1 MLSLDKLSIKGFKSF
16 VEPTD
21 FEVKNGLTGIV
32 GPNGCGKSNI
42 VEAIRFGLGEVS
54 AKQLRGKEIDD
65 LIFNGTDTRPSWN
78 LAEVGLFIN
87 LDGSELENKYQSKQI
102 EISRKIHRGE
112 GSSSYIN
119 GKEVRLKDIQ
129 LLFADASTS
138 ARSTSIVSQGRIGAI
153 TQAKPEDRKMVLEEA
168 AGILGLQSRRHDS
181 ELRLKGA
188 NNNLLRVED
197 VIKTYEE
204 QLAVLKKQSK
214 EAERFRNIS
223 SLIKN
228 AEASVFYVKRN
239 NLQKIIKTLNEDKNK
254 IQIRLAEFQGDVSL
268 KDQAYEDLKV
278 RIPPM
283 REKSYS
289 LNSELER
296 LNMTVDNLKQE
307 ELRFEEHKVNLE
319 HRVNQLE
326 TDLGVEDQ
334 QHKET
339 NIKITEINKE
349 IEELSSKDFDSVSD
363 NNIGQSD
370 KSLLNNISFD
380 KKYEN
385 AVAAI
390 FGKELLASL
399 DKDEVFYWTEN
410 ILNVQNASFSFEC
423 KLASDLIKSPQ
434 RIINKLNNV
443 AIVENKVEGHENHKN
458 LKVGQAIVD
467 IEGNLWRWDGL
478 FISSSYESNISSILS
493 ELKEKRLNDLKKQV
507 VEWQRILEITD
518 QKIHDLK
525 ERIKTAKEELEISQN
540 NPGDIDSKRQFL
552 LNKIKELDEEKKLF
566 DNQLQEQENLLE
578 TLSKDLRNKEQNYSV
593 VKEELIRKESEISNY
608 TNNLNQ
614 LALSCREKINVDL
627 MNLENEIE
635 KFKKDEELE
644 SAEKRVIRLVS
655 ERERI
660 GAVNLLAE
668 DEYSKLREK
677 VNETIKDKNEI
688 QESIEKLHEAIN
700 KINKEGVSRLRDA
713 FKIVNENFE
722 RLFTKLFGGGK
733 AYLKLIQNDEDPLNS
748 GLEIFAS
755 PPGKKMQNITLLSG
769 GEQALT
775 AISLLFAVFIANPS
789 PFCILDEVDAPLDD
803 NNVDR
808 FCSMVEEIQKKVQ
821 TKFIVITHNRM
832 TMSRVDRLYGVT
844 MPEEGVSQIVS
855 VELEEAVKFAADAE

>member
-21 FEVKNGLTGIV
+21 FEIKNGLTGIV

-65 LIFNGTDTRPSWN
+65 LIFNGTDNRPSWN
-78 LAEVGLFIN
+78 IAEVGLFVNIE
-87 LDGSELENKYQSKQI
+87 GSDLENKFESKQL
-102 EISRKIHRGE
+102 EIARKIWRGE
-112 GSSSYIN
+112 GTNSFIN

-168 AGILGLQSRRHDS
+168 AGILGLQSRRHDA

-197 VIKTYEE
+197 VIETYEE
-204 QLAVLKKQSK
+204 QLAILKKQAK

-223 SLIKN
+223 TLIKN
-228 AEASVFYVKRN
+228 AEASVFFVKRN
-239 NLQKIIKTLNEDKNK
+239 ELQLIIKKLNEEKDKIK
-254 IQIRLAEFQGDVSL
+254 IKLADFQGDVSIQ
-268 KDQAYEDLKV
+268 DQAYEDLKV
-278 RIPPM
+278 KIPPM

-289 LNSELER
+289 LNSELDR
-296 LNMTVDNLKQE
+296 LNMTVENLKQE
-307 ELRFEEHKVNLE
+307 ELRFEEHKINLE
-319 HRVNQLE
+319 HRVKQLNQ
-326 TDLGVEDQ
+326 DLQIEQKQFED
-334 QHKET
+334 T
-339 NIKITEINKE
+339 NNKIKTIKKD
-349 IEELSSKDFDSVSD
+349 IEDLSSKEFEAENRD
-363 NNIGQSD
+363 NPINQSD

-390 FGKELLASL
+390 FGKELFASLEPDDIYYWSEHLGENVTKKFNFNCELAS
-399 DKDEVFYWTEN
+399 
-410 ILNVQNASFSFEC
+410 NV
-423 KLASDLIKSPQ
+423 IKAPNQ
-434 RIINKLNNV
+434 VINKLENV
-443 AIVENKVEGHENHKN
+443 AIVSTKKEGTENHSKIDI
-458 LKVGQAIVD
+458 GQAIVD
-467 IEGNLWRWDGL
+467 LEGNLWRWDGL
-478 FISSSYESNISSILS
+478 FISSSYEANISTILS
-493 ELKEKRLNDLKKQV
+493 ELKEKRLNDLKKQII
-507 VEWQRILEITD
+507 EWERILEVTN
-518 QKIHDLK
+518 QKIEDLNQ
-525 ERIKTAKEELEISQN
+525 RIKTTKEELEVSEN

-552 LNKIKELDEEKKLF
+552 LNKINQLDGEKKLF
-566 DNQLQEQENLLE
+566 DNELQEQENLLE
-578 TLSKDLRNKEQNYSV
+578 KLSKELRSKEQNYSV

-608 TNNLNQ
+608 SNNLAQ
-614 LALSCREKINVDL
+614 LTQSCREKINVDL
-627 MNLENEIE
+627 LNLENEVE
-635 KFKKDEELE
+635 KFKKDEDLE
-644 SAEKRVIRLVS
+644 TAEKRVSRLNA

-668 DEYSKLREK
+668 DEYVKLREK
-677 VNETIKDKNEI
+677 VDETIKDKNEI

-700 KINKEGVSRLRDA
+700 KINKEGVTRLKDA

-775 AISLLFAVFIANPS
+775 AISLLFAVFMANPS
-789 PFCILDEVDAPLDD
+789 SFCILDEVDAPLDD

-808 FCSMVEEIQKKVQ
+808 FCSMVEEISEKVQ
-821 TKFIVITHNRM
+821 TKFIIITHNRM

-844 MPEEGVSQIVS
+844 MPEEGISQIVS
-855 VELEEAVKFAADAE
+855 VELEEAVKYAE

>member
-21 FEVKNGLTGIV
+21 FEIKNGLTGIV

-65 LIFNGTDTRPSWN
+65 LIFNGTDSRPSWN
-78 LAEVGLFIN
+78 IAEVGLFVNIE
-87 LDGSELENKYQSKQI
+87 GSDLENKFESKQL
-102 EISRKIHRGE
+102 EIARKIWRGE
-112 GSSSYIN
+112 GTNSFIN
-119 GKEVRLKDIQ
+119 GKEVRLKDVQ

-168 AGILGLQSRRHDS
+168 AGILGLQSRRHDA

-197 VIKTYEE
+197 VIETYEE
-204 QLAVLKKQSK
+204 QLAILKKQAK

-223 SLIKN
+223 TLIKN
-228 AEASVFYVKRN
+228 AEASVFFVKRN
-239 NLQKIIKTLNEDKNK
+239 ELQLIIKKLNEEKDKIK
-254 IQIRLAEFQGDVSL
+254 IKLADFQGDVSIQ
-268 KDQAYEDLKV
+268 DQAYEDLKV
-278 RIPPM
+278 KIPPM

-289 LNSELER
+289 LNSELDR
-296 LNMTVDNLKQE
+296 LNMTVENLKQE
-307 ELRFEEHKVNLE
+307 ELRFEEHKINLE
-319 HRVNQLE
+319 HRVKQLNQ
-326 TDLGVEDQ
+326 DLQIEQKQFED
-334 QHKET
+334 T
-339 NIKITEINKE
+339 NNKIKTIKKD
-349 IEELSSKDFDSVSD
+349 IEDLSSKEFEAENRD
-363 NNIGQSD
+363 NPINQSD

-399 DKDEVFYWTEN
+399 EPDDIYYWSEHLGEN
-410 ILNVQNASFSFEC
+410 VTKKFNFNCE
-423 KLASDLIKSPQ
+423 LASNVIKAPNQ
-434 RIINKLNNV
+434 VINKLENV
-443 AIVENKVEGHENHKN
+443 AIVSTKKEGTENHSKIDI
-458 LKVGQAIVD
+458 GQAIVD
-467 IEGNLWRWDGL
+467 LEGNLWRWDGL
-478 FISSSYESNISSILS
+478 FISSSYEANISTILS
-493 ELKEKRLNDLKKQV
+493 ELKEKRLNDLKKQII
-507 VEWQRILEITD
+507 EWERILEVTN
-518 QKIHDLK
+518 QKTEDLNQ
-525 ERIKTAKEELEISQN
+525 RIKTTKEELEVSEN

-552 LNKIKELDEEKKLF
+552 LNKINQLDGEKKLF
-566 DNQLQEQENLLE
+566 DNELQEQENLLE
-578 TLSKDLRNKEQNYSV
+578 KLSKELRSKEQDYSV

-608 TNNLNQ
+608 SNNLAQ
-614 LALSCREKINVDL
+614 LTQSCREKINVDL
-627 MNLENEIE
+627 LNLENEVE
-635 KFKKDEELE
+635 KFKKDEDLE
-644 SAEKRVIRLVS
+644 TAEKRVSRLNA

-668 DEYSKLREK
+668 DEYVKLREK
-677 VNETIKDKNEI
+677 VDETIKDKNEI

-700 KINKEGVSRLRDA
+700 KINKEGVTRLKDA

-733 AYLKLIQNDEDPLNS
+733 AYLKLLQNDEDPLNS

-775 AISLLFAVFIANPS
+775 AISLLFAVFMANPS

-808 FCSMVEEIQKKVQ
+808 FCSMVEEISEKVQ
-821 TKFIVITHNRM
+821 TKFIIITHNRM

-844 MPEEGVSQIVS
+844 MPEEGISQIVS
-855 VELEEAVKFAADAE
+855 VELEEAVKYAE

>member
-16 VEPTD
+16 VEPTE
-21 FEVKNGLTGIV
+21 FEIKSGLTGIV

-65 LIFNGTDTRPSWN
+65 LIFNGTDNRASWN
-78 LAEVGLFIN
+78 LAEVGLFVNI
-87 LDGSELENKYQSKQI
+87 DGTDLENKFESKSL
-102 EISRKIHRGE
+102 EIARKIWRGE
-112 GSSSYIN
+112 GTNSYIN

-181 ELRLKGA
+181 ELRLKA
-188 NNNLLRVED
+188 ATNNLLRVED
-197 VIKTYEE
+197 VIQTYEE
-204 QLAVLKKQSK
+204 QLAILKKQSK

-223 SLIKN
+223 TLIKN

-239 NLQKIIKTLNEDKNK
+239 QIQTTLQSLEDEKNK
-254 IQIRLAEFQGDVSL
+254 IKIKLADYQGDVSSQ
-268 KDQAYEDLKV
+268 DQAFEDLKV
-278 RIPPM
+278 KIPPM

-289 LNSELER
+289 LNSELDR
-296 LNMTVDNLKQE
+296 LNMTVENLKQE
-307 ELRFEEHKVNLE
+307 ELRFEEHKINLE
-319 HRVNQLE
+319 HRVKQLQK
-326 TDLGVEDQ
+326 DLEVENKQNNDTKAKIQ
-334 QHKET
+334 EIT
-339 NIKITEINKE
+339 NEIND
-349 IEELSSKDFDSVSD
+349 LSSTDFES
-363 NNIGQSD
+363 NPEKTIGKTD
-370 KSLLNNISFD
+370 RSLLNNISFD
-380 KKYEN
+380 KEYEN
-385 AVAAI
+385 SVAAI

-399 DKDEVFYWTEN
+399 DKDEIFYWSEN
-410 ILNVQNASFSFEC
+410 IDQEISASFDFPC
-423 KLASDLIKSPQ
+423 KVASEIIKAPN
-434 RIINKLNNV
+434 RITNKLNNV
-443 AIVENKVEGHENHKN
+443 AVIEDSSKGNEFHKY
-458 LKVGQAIVD
+458 LKPGQAIVD
-467 IEGNLWRWDGL
+467 KDGNLWRWDGL
-478 FISSSYESNISSILS
+478 FVSSSYEANISSILS
-493 ELKEKRLNDLKKQV
+493 ELKEKRLNDLKKQ
-507 VEWQRILEITD
+507 ILEWERISELTV
-518 QKIHDLK
+518 QKINDLN
-525 ERIKTAKEELEISQN
+525 ERIKTASEELDISQN

-552 LNKIKELDEEKKLF
+552 LNKIKELEEEKKLF
-566 DNQLQEQENLLE
+566 DNELQEKENLLDQ
-578 TLSKDLRNKEQNYSV
+578 LSKELRNKEQNFSV
-593 VKEELIRKESEISNY
+593 VKEDLIRKESEISNFQ
-608 TNNLNQ
+608 NNLQQ
-614 LALSCREKINVDL
+614 LANSCREKINADL
-627 MNLENEIE
+627 LNLENEIE
-635 KFKKDEELE
+635 KLKKDEDLE
-644 SAEKRVIRLVS
+644 TAEKRVLRLVT

-668 DEYSKLREK
+668 DEYTKLREK
-677 VNETIKDKNEI
+677 VNDTIKDKNEI

-700 KINKEGVSRLRDA
+700 KINKEGVLRLRDA
-713 FKIVNENFE
+713 FQIVNENFE

-733 AYLKLIQNDEDPLNS
+733 AHLKLIQNDEDPLNS

-808 FCSMVEEIQKKVQ
+808 FCSMVEEISEKVQ
-821 TKFIVITHNRM
+821 TKFIIITHNRM

-844 MPEEGVSQIVS
+844 MPEEGISQIVS
-855 VELEEAVKFAADAE
+855 VELEEAVKYAE

>member
-21 FEVKNGLTGIV
+21 FQIKNGLTGIV

-65 LIFNGTDTRPSWN
+65 LIFNGTDNRPSWN
-78 LAEVGLFIN
+78 IAEVGLFVNIE
-87 LDGSELENKYQSKQI
+87 GSDLENKFESKQL
-102 EISRKIHRGE
+102 EIARKIWRGE
-112 GSSSYIN
+112 GTNSFIN

-168 AGILGLQSRRHDS
+168 AGILGLQSRRHDA

-197 VIKTYEE
+197 VIETYEE
-204 QLAVLKKQSK
+204 QLAILKKQAK

-223 SLIKN
+223 TLIKN
-228 AEASVFYVKRN
+228 AEASVFFVKRN
-239 NLQKIIKTLNEDKNK
+239 ELQLIIKKLNEEKDKIK
-254 IQIRLAEFQGDVSL
+254 IKLADFQGDVSIQ
-268 KDQAYEDLKV
+268 DQAYEDLKV
-278 RIPPM
+278 KIPPM

-289 LNSELER
+289 LNSELDR
-296 LNMTVDNLKQE
+296 LNMTVENLKQE
-307 ELRFEEHKVNLE
+307 ELRFEEHKINLE
-319 HRVNQLE
+319 HRVKQLNQ
-326 TDLGVEDQ
+326 DLQIEQKQFED
-334 QHKET
+334 T
-339 NIKITEINKE
+339 NNKIKTIKKD
-349 IEELSSKDFDSVSD
+349 IEDLSSKEFEAENRD
-363 NNIGQSD
+363 NPINQSD

-399 DKDEVFYWTEN
+399 EPDDIYYWSEHLGEN
-410 ILNVQNASFSFEC
+410 VTKKFNFNCE
-423 KLASDLIKSPQ
+423 LASNVIKAPNQ
-434 RIINKLNNV
+434 VINKLENV
-443 AIVENKVEGHENHKN
+443 AIVSTKKEGTENHSKIDI
-458 LKVGQAIVD
+458 GQAIVD
-467 IEGNLWRWDGL
+467 LEGNLWRWDGL
-478 FISSSYESNISSILS
+478 FISSSYEANISTILS
-493 ELKEKRLNDLKKQV
+493 ELKEKRLNDLKKQII
-507 VEWQRILEITD
+507 EWERILEVTN
-518 QKIHDLK
+518 QKTEDLNQ
-525 ERIKTAKEELEISQN
+525 RIKTTKEELEVSEN

-552 LNKIKELDEEKKLF
+552 LNKINQLDGEKKLF
-566 DNQLQEQENLLE
+566 DNELQEQENLLE
-578 TLSKDLRNKEQNYSV
+578 KLSKELRSKEQNYSV

-608 TNNLNQ
+608 SNNLAQ
-614 LALSCREKINVDL
+614 LTQSCREKINVDL
-627 MNLENEIE
+627 LNLENEVE
-635 KFKKDEELE
+635 KFKKDEDLE
-644 SAEKRVIRLVS
+644 TAEKRVSRLNA

-668 DEYSKLREK
+668 DEYVKLREK
-677 VNETIKDKNEI
+677 VDETIKDKNEI

-700 KINKEGVSRLRDA
+700 KINKEGVTRLKDA

-775 AISLLFAVFIANPS
+775 AISLLFAVFMANPS

-808 FCSMVEEIQKKVQ
+808 FCSMVEEISEKVQ
-821 TKFIVITHNRM
+821 TKFIIITHNRM

-844 MPEEGVSQIVS
+844 MPEEGISQIVS
-855 VELEEAVKFAADAE
+855 VELEEAVKYAE

>member
-16 VEPTD
+16 VEPTE
-21 FEVKNGLTGIV
+21 FEIKTGLTGIV

-65 LIFNGTDTRPSWN
+65 LIFNGTDNRPSWN
-78 LAEVGLFIN
+78 LAEVGLFVNI
-87 LDGSELENKYQSKQI
+87 DGSDLENKFESKSL
-102 EISRKIHRGE
+102 EIARKIWRGE
-112 GSSSYIN
+112 GTNSYIN

-181 ELRLKGA
+181 ELRLKA
-188 NNNLLRVED
+188 ATNNLLRVED

-223 SLIKN
+223 TLIKN
-228 AEASVFYVKRN
+228 AEASVFFVKRN
-239 NLQKIIKTLNEDKNK
+239 QIQTILQKLENEKNEIKIK
-254 IQIRLAEFQGDVSL
+254 LADFQGDVSSQ
-268 KDQAYEDLKV
+268 DQAFEDLKV
-278 RIPPM
+278 KIPPM

-289 LNSELER
+289 LNSELDR
-296 LNMTVDNLKQE
+296 LNMTVENLKQE
-307 ELRFEEHKVNLE
+307 ELRFEEHKTNLE
-319 HRVNQLE
+319 HRVKQLHQ
-326 TDLGVEDQ
+326 DLEVENKQNNDTKAKIQ
-334 QHKET
+334 EIT
-339 NIKITEINKE
+339 NEIND
-349 IEELSSKDFDSVSD
+349 LSSKDFDS
-363 NNIGQSD
+363 NPEKTIGQSD
-370 KSLLNNISFD
+370 RSLLNNISFE
-380 KKYEN
+380 KEYEN
-385 AVAAI
+385 SVAAI

-399 DKDEVFYWTEN
+399 DKDDVFYWSEN
-410 ILNVQNASFSFEC
+410 TVEEVKSSFNFPCIVASEI
-423 KLASDLIKSPQ
+423 IKAPD
-434 RIINKLNNV
+434 RISNKLKNV
-443 AIVENKVEGHENHKN
+443 AIIEDLSKGYEFHKN
-458 LKVGQAIVD
+458 LKPGQAIVD
-467 IEGNLWRWDGL
+467 KEGNLWRWDGL
-478 FISSSYESNISSILS
+478 FVSSSYEANISSILS
-493 ELKEKRLNDLKKQV
+493 ELKEKRLNDLKKQ
-507 VEWQRILEITD
+507 ILEWERISEITV
-518 QKIHDLK
+518 QKINDLND
-525 ERIKTAKEELEISQN
+525 RIKTAKEELDISQN

-552 LNKIKELDEEKKLF
+552 LNKIKELEEEKKLF
-566 DNQLQEQENLLE
+566 DNELQEKENLLE
-578 TLSKDLRNKEQNYSV
+578 QLSKELRNKEQNFSV
-593 VKEELIRKESEISNY
+593 VKEDLIRKESEISNFN
-608 TNNLNQ
+608 NNLQQ
-614 LALSCREKINVDL
+614 LINLCREKINVDL
-627 MNLENEIE
+627 LNLENEIE
-635 KFKKDEELE
+635 KLKKDEDLE
-644 SAEKRVIRLVS
+644 TAEKRVMRLVA

-668 DEYSKLREK
+668 DEYTKLREK
-677 VNETIKDKNEI
+677 VNDTIKDKNEI
-688 QESIEKLHEAIN
+688 QESIEKLHDAIN

-713 FKIVNENFE
+713 FQIVNENFE

-733 AYLKLIQNDEDPLNS
+733 AYLKLVQNDEDPLNS

-808 FCSMVEEIQKKVQ
+808 FCSMVEEISQKVQ
-821 TKFIVITHNRM
+821 TKFIIITHNRM

-855 VELEEAVKFAADAE
+855 VELEEAIQYAE

>member
-21 FEVKNGLTGIV
+21 FEIKNGLTGIV

-42 VEAIRFGLGEVS
+42 VEAVRFGLGEVS

-65 LIFNGTDTRPSWN
+65 LIFNGTDSRPSWN
-78 LAEVGLFIN
+78 IAEVGLFVNIE
-87 LDGSELENKYQSKQI
+87 GSDLENKFESKQL
-102 EISRKIHRGE
+102 EIARKIWRGE
-112 GSSSYIN
+112 GTNSFIN

-168 AGILGLQSRRHDS
+168 AGILGLQSRRHDA

-197 VIKTYEE
+197 VIETYEE
-204 QLAVLKKQSK
+204 QLAILKKQAK

-223 SLIKN
+223 TLIKN
-228 AEASVFYVKRN
+228 AEASVFFVKRN
-239 NLQKIIKTLNEDKNK
+239 ELQLIIEKLNEEKDKIK
-254 IQIRLAEFQGDVSL
+254 IKLADFQGDVSIQ
-268 KDQAYEDLKV
+268 DQAYEDLKV
-278 RIPPM
+278 KIPPM

-289 LNSELER
+289 LNSELDR
-296 LNMTVDNLKQE
+296 LNMTVENLKQE
-307 ELRFEEHKVNLE
+307 ELRFEEHKINLE
-319 HRVNQLE
+319 HRVKQLNQ
-326 TDLGVEDQ
+326 DLQIEQKQFED
-334 QHKET
+334 T
-339 NIKITEINKE
+339 NNKIKTIKKD
-349 IEELSSKDFDSVSD
+349 IEDLSSKEFEAENRDSPI
-363 NNIGQSD
+363 NQSD

-399 DKDEVFYWTEN
+399 EPDDIYYWSEYLGEN
-410 ILNVQNASFSFEC
+410 VTKKFNFNCE
-423 KLASDLIKSPQ
+423 LASNVIKAPNQ
-434 RIINKLNNV
+434 VINKLENV
-443 AIVENKVEGHENHKN
+443 AIVSTKKEGTENHSKIDI
-458 LKVGQAIVD
+458 GQAIVD
-467 IEGNLWRWDGL
+467 LEGNLWRWDGL
-478 FISSSYESNISSILS
+478 FISSSYEANISTILS
-493 ELKEKRLNDLKKQV
+493 ELKEKRLNDLKKQII
-507 VEWQRILEITD
+507 EWERILEVTN
-518 QKIHDLK
+518 QKTEDLNQ
-525 ERIKTAKEELEISQN
+525 RIKTTKEELEVSEN

-552 LNKIKELDEEKKLF
+552 LNKINQLDGEKKLF
-566 DNQLQEQENLLE
+566 DNELQEQENLLE
-578 TLSKDLRNKEQNYSV
+578 KLSKELRSKEQNYSV

-608 TNNLNQ
+608 SNNLAQ
-614 LALSCREKINVDL
+614 LTQSCREKINVDL
-627 MNLENEIE
+627 LNLENEVE
-635 KFKKDEELE
+635 KFKKDEDLE
-644 SAEKRVIRLVS
+644 TAEKRVSRLNA

-668 DEYSKLREK
+668 DEYVKLREK
-677 VNETIKDKNEI
+677 VDETIKDKNEI

-700 KINKEGVSRLRDA
+700 KINKEGVTRLKDA

-775 AISLLFAVFIANPS
+775 AISLLFAVFMANPS

-808 FCSMVEEIQKKVQ
+808 FCSMVEEISEKVQ
-821 TKFIVITHNRM
+821 TKFIIITHNRM

-844 MPEEGVSQIVS
+844 MPEEGISQIVS
-855 VELEEAVKFAADAE
+855 VELEEAVKYAE

>member
-21 FEVKNGLTGIV
+21 FEIKNGLTGIV

-65 LIFNGTDTRPSWN
+65 LIFNGTDNRPSWN
-78 LAEVGLFIN
+78 IAEVGLFVNIE
-87 LDGSELENKYQSKQI
+87 GSDLENKFESKQL
-102 EISRKIHRGE
+102 EIARKIWRGE
-112 GSSSYIN
+112 GTNSFIN

-168 AGILGLQSRRHDS
+168 AGILGLQSRRHDA

-197 VIKTYEE
+197 VIETYEE
-204 QLAVLKKQSK
+204 QLAILKKQAK

-223 SLIKN
+223 TLIKN
-228 AEASVFYVKRN
+228 AEASVFFVKRN
-239 NLQKIIKTLNEDKNK
+239 NLQLIIEKLNEEKDKIK
-254 IQIRLAEFQGDVSL
+254 KKLADFQGDVSIQ
-268 KDQAYEDLKV
+268 DQAYEDLKV
-278 RIPPM
+278 KIPPM

-289 LNSELER
+289 LNSELDR
-296 LNMTVDNLKQE
+296 LNMTVENLKQE
-307 ELRFEEHKVNLE
+307 ELRFEEHKINLE
-319 HRVNQLE
+319 HRVKQLNQ
-326 TDLGVEDQ
+326 DLQIEQKQFED
-334 QHKET
+334 T
-339 NIKITEINKE
+339 NNKIKIIKKD
-349 IEELSSKDFDSVSD
+349 IEDLSSKEFEAENRD
-363 NNIGQSD
+363 NPINQSD

-399 DKDEVFYWTEN
+399 EPDDIYYWSEYLGEN
-410 ILNVQNASFSFEC
+410 VTKKFNFNCE
-423 KLASDLIKSPQ
+423 LASNVIKAPNQ
-434 RIINKLNNV
+434 VINKLENV
-443 AIVENKVEGHENHKN
+443 AIVSTKKEGTENHSKIDI
-458 LKVGQAIVD
+458 GQAIVD
-467 IEGNLWRWDGL
+467 LEGNLWRWDGL
-478 FISSSYESNISSILS
+478 FISSSYEANISTILS
-493 ELKEKRLNDLKKQV
+493 ELKEKRLNDLKKQII
-507 VEWQRILEITD
+507 EWERILEVTN
-518 QKIHDLK
+518 QKTEDLNQ
-525 ERIKTAKEELEISQN
+525 RIKTTKEELEVSEN

-552 LNKIKELDEEKKLF
+552 LNKINQLDGEKKLF
-566 DNQLQEQENLLE
+566 DNELQEQENLLE
-578 TLSKDLRNKEQNYSV
+578 KLSKELRSKEQNYSV

-608 TNNLNQ
+608 SNNFAQ
-614 LALSCREKINVDL
+614 LTQSCREKINVDL
-627 MNLENEIE
+627 LNLENEVE
-635 KFKKDEELE
+635 KFKKDEDLE
-644 SAEKRVIRLVS
+644 TAEKRVSRLNA

-668 DEYSKLREK
+668 DEYIKLREK
-677 VNETIKDKNEI
+677 VDETIKDKNEI

-700 KINKEGVSRLRDA
+700 KINKEGVTRLKDA

-775 AISLLFAVFIANPS
+775 AISLLFAVFMANPS

-808 FCSMVEEIQKKVQ
+808 FCSMVEEISEKVQ
-821 TKFIVITHNRM
+821 TKFIIITHNRM

-844 MPEEGVSQIVS
+844 MPEEGISQIVS
-855 VELEEAVKFAADAE
+855 VELEEAVKYAE

>member
-21 FEVKNGLTGIV
+21 FEIKNGLTGIV

-65 LIFNGTDTRPSWN
+65 LIFNGTDNRPSWN
-78 LAEVGLFIN
+78 IAEVGLFVNIE
-87 LDGSELENKYQSKQI
+87 GSDLENKFESKQL
-102 EISRKIHRGE
+102 EIARKIWRGE
-112 GSSSYIN
+112 GTNSFIN

-168 AGILGLQSRRHDS
+168 AGILGLQSRRHDA

-197 VIKTYEE
+197 VIETYEE
-204 QLAVLKKQSK
+204 QLAILKKQAK

-223 SLIKN
+223 TLIKN
-228 AEASVFYVKRN
+228 AEASVFFVKRN
-239 NLQKIIKTLNEDKNK
+239 DLQLIIEKLNEEKDKINIK
-254 IQIRLAEFQGDVSL
+254 LADFQGDVSIQ
-268 KDQAYEDLKV
+268 DQAYEDLKV
-278 RIPPM
+278 KIPPM

-289 LNSELER
+289 LNSELDR
-296 LNMTVDNLKQE
+296 LNMTVENLKQE
-307 ELRFEEHKVNLE
+307 ELRFEEHKINLE
-319 HRVNQLE
+319 HRVKQLNQ
-326 TDLGVEDQ
+326 DLQIEQKQFED
-334 QHKET
+334 T
-339 NIKITEINKE
+339 NNKIKTIKKD
-349 IEELSSKDFDSVSD
+349 IEDLSSKEFEAENRD
-363 NNIGQSD
+363 NPINQSD

-399 DKDEVFYWTEN
+399 EPDDIYYWSEYLGEN
-410 ILNVQNASFSFEC
+410 VTKKFNFNCE
-423 KLASDLIKSPQ
+423 LASNVIKAPKQ
-434 RIINKLNNV
+434 VKNKLENV
-443 AIVENKVEGHENHKN
+443 AIVSTKKEGTENHSKIDI
-458 LKVGQAIVD
+458 GQAIVD
-467 IEGNLWRWDGL
+467 LEGNLWRWDGL
-478 FISSSYESNISSILS
+478 FISSSYEANISTILS
-493 ELKEKRLNDLKKQV
+493 ELKEKRLNDLKKQII
-507 VEWQRILEITD
+507 EWERILEVTN
-518 QKIHDLK
+518 QKTEDLNQ
-525 ERIKTAKEELEISQN
+525 RIKTTKEELEVSEN

-552 LNKIKELDEEKKLF
+552 LNKINQLDGEKKLF
-566 DNQLQEQENLLE
+566 DNELQEQENLLE
-578 TLSKDLRNKEQNYSV
+578 KLSKELRSKEQNYSV

-608 TNNLNQ
+608 SNNLAQ
-614 LALSCREKINVDL
+614 LTQSCREKINVDL
-627 MNLENEIE
+627 LNLENEVE
-635 KFKKDEELE
+635 KFKKDEDLE
-644 SAEKRVIRLVS
+644 TAEKRVSRLNA

-668 DEYSKLREK
+668 DEYVKLREK
-677 VNETIKDKNEI
+677 VDETIKDKNEI

-700 KINKEGVSRLRDA
+700 KINKEGVTRLKDA

-775 AISLLFAVFIANPS
+775 AISLLFAVFMANPS

-808 FCSMVEEIQKKVQ
+808 FCSMVEEISEKVQ
-821 TKFIVITHNRM
+821 TKFIIITHNRM

-844 MPEEGVSQIVS
+844 MPEEGISQIVS
-855 VELEEAVKFAADAE
+855 VELEEAVKYAE

>member
-1 MLSLDKLSIKGFKSF
+1 LLSLDKLSIKGFKSF
-16 VEPTD
+16 VEPTE
-21 FEVKNGLTGIV
+21 FEIKSGLTGIV

-65 LIFNGTDTRPSWN
+65 LIFNGTDNRPSWN
-78 LAEVGLFIN
+78 LAEVGLFVNI
-87 LDGSELENKYQSKQI
+87 DGSDLENKFESKSL
-102 EISRKIHRGE
+102 EIARKIWRGE
-112 GSSSYIN
+112 GTNSFIN

-181 ELRLKGA
+181 ELRLKA
-188 NNNLLRVED
+188 ATNNLLRVED

-223 SLIKN
+223 TLIKN
-228 AEASVFYVKRN
+228 AEASVFFVKRN
-239 NLQKIIKTLNEDKNK
+239 QIQTILQKLENEKNEIKIK
-254 IQIRLAEFQGDVSL
+254 LADFQGDVSSQ
-268 KDQAYEDLKV
+268 DQAFEDLKV
-278 RIPPM
+278 KIPPM

-289 LNSELER
+289 LNSELDR
-296 LNMTVDNLKQE
+296 LNMTVENLKQE
-307 ELRFEEHKVNLE
+307 ELRFEEHKTNLE
-319 HRVNQLE
+319 HRVKQLQQ
-326 TDLGVEDQ
+326 DLEVENKQNNDTKAKIQ
-334 QHKET
+334 EIT
-339 NIKITEINKE
+339 NEIND
-349 IEELSSKDFDSVSD
+349 LSSKDFDS
-363 NNIGQSD
+363 NPEKTIGQSD
-370 KSLLNNISFD
+370 RSLLNNISFE
-380 KKYEN
+380 KEYEN
-385 AVAAI
+385 SVAAI

-399 DKDEVFYWTEN
+399 DKDEVFYWSEN
-410 ILNVQNASFSFEC
+410 IVEEVKSSFNFPCIVASEI
-423 KLASDLIKSPQ
+423 IKAPD
-434 RIINKLNNV
+434 RISNKLKNV
-443 AIVENKVEGHENHKN
+443 AIIEDLSKGYEFHKN
-458 LKVGQAIVD
+458 LKPGQAIVD
-467 IEGNLWRWDGL
+467 KEGNLWRWDGL
-478 FISSSYESNISSILS
+478 FVSSSYEANISSILS
-493 ELKEKRLNDLKKQV
+493 ELKEKRLNDLKKQ
-507 VEWQRILEITD
+507 ILEWERISEITV
-518 QKIHDLK
+518 QKINDLND
-525 ERIKTAKEELEISQN
+525 RIKTAKEELDISQN

-552 LNKIKELDEEKKLF
+552 LNKIKELEEEKKLF
-566 DNQLQEQENLLE
+566 DNELQEKENLLE
-578 TLSKDLRNKEQNYSV
+578 QLSKELRNKEQNFSV
-593 VKEELIRKESEISNY
+593 VKEDLIRKESEISNFN
-608 TNNLNQ
+608 NNLQQ
-614 LALSCREKINVDL
+614 LINLCREKINVDL
-627 MNLENEIE
+627 LNLENEIE
-635 KFKKDEELE
+635 KLKKDEDLE
-644 SAEKRVIRLVS
+644 TAEKRVMRLVA

-668 DEYSKLREK
+668 DEYTKLREK
-677 VNETIKDKNEI
+677 VNDTIKDKNEI
-688 QESIEKLHEAIN
+688 QESIEKLHDAIN

-713 FKIVNENFE
+713 FQIVNENFE

-733 AYLKLIQNDEDPLNS
+733 AYLKLVQNDEDPLNS

-808 FCSMVEEIQKKVQ
+808 FCSMVEEISQKVQ
-821 TKFIVITHNRM
+821 TKFIIITHNRM

-855 VELEEAVKFAADAE
+855 VELEEAIQYAE

>member
-21 FEVKNGLTGIV
+21 FEIKNGLTGIV

-65 LIFNGTDTRPSWN
+65 LIFNGTDNRPSWN
-78 LAEVGLFIN
+78 IAEVGLFVNIE
-87 LDGSELENKYQSKQI
+87 GSDLENKFESKQL
-102 EISRKIHRGE
+102 EIARKIWRGE
-112 GSSSYIN
+112 GTNSFIN

-168 AGILGLQSRRHDS
+168 AGILGLQSRRHDA

-197 VIKTYEE
+197 VIETYEE
-204 QLAVLKKQSK
+204 QLAILKKQAK

-223 SLIKN
+223 TLIKN
-228 AEASVFYVKRN
+228 AEASVFFVKRN
-239 NLQKIIKTLNEDKNK
+239 ELQLIIKKLNEEKDKIK
-254 IQIRLAEFQGDVSL
+254 IKLADFQGDVSIQ
-268 KDQAYEDLKV
+268 DQAYEDLKV
-278 RIPPM
+278 KIPPM

-289 LNSELER
+289 LNSELDR
-296 LNMTVDNLKQE
+296 LNMTVENLKQE
-307 ELRFEEHKVNLE
+307 ELRFEEHKINLE
-319 HRVNQLE
+319 HRVKQLNQ
-326 TDLGVEDQ
+326 DLQIEQKQFED
-334 QHKET
+334 T
-339 NIKITEINKE
+339 NNKIKTIKKD
-349 IEELSSKDFDSVSD
+349 IEDLSSKEFEAENRD
-363 NNIGQSD
+363 NPINQSD

-399 DKDEVFYWTEN
+399 EPDDIYYWSEHLGEN
-410 ILNVQNASFSFEC
+410 VTKKFNFNCE
-423 KLASDLIKSPQ
+423 LASNVIKAPNQ
-434 RIINKLNNV
+434 VINKLENV
-443 AIVENKVEGHENHKN
+443 AIVSTKKEGTENHSKIDI
-458 LKVGQAIVD
+458 GQAIVD
-467 IEGNLWRWDGL
+467 LEGNLWRWDGL
-478 FISSSYESNISSILS
+478 FISSSYEANISTILS
-493 ELKEKRLNDLKKQV
+493 ELKEKRLNDLKKQII
-507 VEWQRILEITD
+507 EWERILEVTN
-518 QKIHDLK
+518 QKTGDLNQ
-525 ERIKTAKEELEISQN
+525 RIKTTKEELEVSEN

-552 LNKIKELDEEKKLF
+552 LNKINQLDGEKKLF
-566 DNQLQEQENLLE
+566 DNELQEQENLLE
-578 TLSKDLRNKEQNYSV
+578 KLSKELRSKEQNYSV

-608 TNNLNQ
+608 SNNLAQ
-614 LALSCREKINVDL
+614 LTQSCREKINVDL
-627 MNLENEIE
+627 LNLENEVE
-635 KFKKDEELE
+635 KFKKDEDLE
-644 SAEKRVIRLVS
+644 TAEKRVSRLNA

-668 DEYSKLREK
+668 DEYVKLREK
-677 VNETIKDKNEI
+677 VDETIKDKNEI

-700 KINKEGVSRLRDA
+700 KINKEGVTRLKDA

-775 AISLLFAVFIANPS
+775 AISLLFAVFMANPS

-808 FCSMVEEIQKKVQ
+808 FCSMVEEISEKVQ
-821 TKFIVITHNRM
+821 TKFIIITHNRM

-844 MPEEGVSQIVS
+844 MPEEGISQIVS
-855 VELEEAVKFAADAE
+855 VELEEAVKYAE

>member
-16 VEPTD
+16 VEPTE
-21 FEVKNGLTGIV
+21 FEIKSGLTGVV

-65 LIFNGTDTRPSWN
+65 LIFNGTDNRPSWN
-78 LAEVGLFIN
+78 LAEVGLFVNI
-87 LDGSELENKYQSKQI
+87 DGTDLENKFESKSL
-102 EISRKIHRGE
+102 EIARKIWRGE
-112 GSSSYIN
+112 GTNSYIN

-181 ELRLKGA
+181 ELRLKA
-188 NNNLLRVED
+188 ATNNLLRVED
-197 VIKTYEE
+197 VITTYEE
-204 QLAVLKKQSK
+204 QLAILKKQSK

-223 SLIKN
+223 TLIKN

-239 NLQKIIKTLNEDKNK
+239 QIQNILQKLEDEKNK
-254 IQIRLAEFQGDVSL
+254 IKIKLADFQGDVSSQ
-268 KDQAYEDLKV
+268 DQAFEDLKV
-278 RIPPM
+278 KIPPM

-289 LNSELER
+289 LNSELDR
-296 LNMTVDNLKQE
+296 LNMTVENLKQE
-307 ELRFEEHKVNLE
+307 ELRFEEHKTNLE
-319 HRVNQLE
+319 HRVKQLQQDLEVENQQNNDTKAKIQE
-326 TDLGVEDQ
+326 I
-334 QHKET
+334 T
-339 NIKITEINKE
+339 NEIND
-349 IEELSSKDFDSVSD
+349 LSSKDFDS
-363 NNIGQSD
+363 NPEKTIGQSD
-370 KSLLNNISFD
+370 RSLLNNISFE
-380 KKYEN
+380 KEYEN
-385 AVAAI
+385 SVAAI

-399 DKDEVFYWTEN
+399 DKDEVFYWSEN
-410 ILNVQNASFSFEC
+410 IFEEVNSSFDFPCIVASEI
-423 KLASDLIKSPQ
+423 IKAPG
-434 RIINKLNNV
+434 RISNKLKNV
-443 AIVENKVEGHENHKN
+443 AIIEDLSKGYEFHKN
-458 LKVGQAIVD
+458 LKPGQAIVD
-467 IEGNLWRWDGL
+467 KEGNLWRWDGL
-478 FISSSYESNISSILS
+478 FVSSSYEANISSILS
-493 ELKEKRLNDLKKQV
+493 ELKEKRLNDLKKQ
-507 VEWQRILEITD
+507 ILEWERISEITV
-518 QKIHDLK
+518 QKINDLND
-525 ERIKTAKEELEISQN
+525 RIKTAKEELDISQN
-540 NPGDIDSKRQFL
+540 NPGDIDSKRQLL
-552 LNKIKELDEEKKLF
+552 LNKIKELEEEKKLF
-566 DNQLQEQENLLE
+566 DNELQEKENLLE
-578 TLSKDLRNKEQNYSV
+578 QLSKELRNKEQNFSV
-593 VKEELIRKESEISNY
+593 VKEDLIRKESEISNFNY
-608 TNNLNQ
+608 NLQQ
-614 LALSCREKINVDL
+614 LINSCREKINVDL
-627 MNLENEIE
+627 LNLENEIE
-635 KFKKDEELE
+635 KLKKDEDLE
-644 SAEKRVIRLVS
+644 TAEKRVMRLVA

-668 DEYSKLREK
+668 DEYTKLREK
-677 VNETIKDKNEI
+677 VNDTIKDKNEI
-688 QESIEKLHEAIN
+688 QESIEKLHDAIN

-713 FKIVNENFE
+713 FQIVNENFE

-733 AYLKLIQNDEDPLNS
+733 AYLKLVQNDEDPLNS

-808 FCSMVEEIQKKVQ
+808 FCSMVEEISQKIQ
-821 TKFIVITHNRM
+821 TKFIIITHNRM

-855 VELEEAVKFAADAE
+855 VELEEAIQYAE

>member
-78 LAEVGLFIN
+78 LAEVCLFIN
-87 LDGSELENKYQSKQI
+87 LDGSELESKYQSKQI

-112 GSSSYIN
+112 GSNSYIN

-278 RIPPM
+278 KIPPM

-507 VEWQRILEITD
+507 VEWQRILEITN

>member
-16 VEPTD
+16 VESAE
-21 FEVKNGLTGIV
+21 FEIKSGLTGIV

-65 LIFNGTDTRPSWN
+65 LIFNGTDNRPSWN
-78 LAEVGLFIN
+78 LAEVGLFVNI
-87 LDGSELENKYQSKQI
+87 DGSDLENKFESKSL
-102 EISRKIHRGE
+102 EIARKIWRGE
-112 GSSSYIN
+112 GSNSYIN

-181 ELRLKGA
+181 ELRLKA
-188 NNNLLRVED
+188 ATNNLLRVED

-204 QLAVLKKQSK
+204 QLVILKKQSK

-223 SLIKN
+223 TLIKN
-228 AEASVFYVKRN
+228 AEASVFFVKRN
-239 NLQKIIKTLNEDKNK
+239 QIQTILQKLENEQNEIKIK
-254 IQIRLAEFQGDVSL
+254 LADFQGAVTSQ
-268 KDQAYEDLKV
+268 DQAFEDLKV
-278 RIPPM
+278 KIPSM

-289 LNSELER
+289 INSELDR
-296 LNMTVDNLKQE
+296 LNMTVENLKQE
-307 ELRFEEHKVNLE
+307 ELRFEEHKINLE
-319 HRVNQLE
+319 HRVKQLQQ
-326 TDLGVEDQ
+326 DLDVENKQNNDT
-334 QHKET
+334 KA
-339 NIKITEINKE
+339 KIQEITIEIND
-349 IEELSSKDFDSVSD
+349 LSSKDFD
-363 NNIGQSD
+363 NNPNKTIGQSD
-370 KSLLNNISFD
+370 RSLLNNISFE
-380 KKYEN
+380 KEYEN
-385 AVAAI
+385 SVAAI

-399 DKDEVFYWTEN
+399 DKDEVFYWSEN
-410 ILNVQNASFSFEC
+410 IVEEVKSSFDFPCIVASEI
-423 KLASDLIKSPQ
+423 IKAPD
-434 RIINKLNNV
+434 RILNKLKNV
-443 AIVENKVEGHENHKN
+443 AIIEDLSKGYEFHKN
-458 LKVGQAIVD
+458 LKPGQAIVD
-467 IEGNLWRWDGL
+467 KEGNLWRWDGL
-478 FISSSYESNISSILS
+478 FVSSSYEANISSILS
-493 ELKEKRLNDLKKQV
+493 ELKEKRLNDLKKQ
-507 VEWQRILEITD
+507 ILEWERISEITV
-518 QKIHDLK
+518 QKINDLND
-525 ERIKTAKEELEISQN
+525 RIKTAKEELDISQN

-552 LNKIKELDEEKKLF
+552 LNKIKELEEEKKLF
-566 DNQLQEQENLLE
+566 DNELQEKENLLE
-578 TLSKDLRNKEQNYSV
+578 QLSKELRNKEQNFSV
-593 VKEELIRKESEISNY
+593 VKEDLIRKESEISNFN
-608 TNNLNQ
+608 NNLQQ
-614 LALSCREKINVDL
+614 LINLCREKINVDL
-627 MNLENEIE
+627 LNLENEIE
-635 KFKKDEELE
+635 KLKKDEDLE
-644 SAEKRVIRLVS
+644 TAEKRVMRLVA

-668 DEYSKLREK
+668 DEYTKLREK
-677 VNETIKDKNEI
+677 VNDTIKDKNEI
-688 QESIEKLHEAIN
+688 QESIEKLHDAIN

-713 FKIVNENFE
+713 FQIVNENFE

-733 AYLKLIQNDEDPLNS
+733 AYLKLVQNDEDPLNS

-808 FCSMVEEIQKKVQ
+808 FCSMVEEISQKVQ
-821 TKFIVITHNRM
+821 TKFIIITHNRM

-855 VELEEAVKFAADAE
+855 VELEEAIQYAE

>member
-1 MLSLDKLSIKGFKSF
+1 LLSLDKLSIKGFKSF

-21 FEVKNGLTGIV
+21 FEIKNGLTGIV

-65 LIFNGTDTRPSWN
+65 LIFNGTDNRPSWN
-78 LAEVGLFIN
+78 IAEVGLFVNIEGN
-87 LDGSELENKYQSKQI
+87 DLENKFESKQL
-102 EISRKIHRGE
+102 EIARKIWRGE
-112 GSSSYIN
+112 GTNSFIN

-168 AGILGLQSRRHDS
+168 AGILGLQSRRHDA

-197 VIKTYEE
+197 VIETYEE
-204 QLAVLKKQSK
+204 QLAILKKQAK

-223 SLIKN
+223 TLIKN
-228 AEASVFYVKRN
+228 AEASVFFVKRN
-239 NLQKIIKTLNEDKNK
+239 ELQLIIKKLNEEKDKIK
-254 IQIRLAEFQGDVSL
+254 IKLADFQGDVSIQ
-268 KDQAYEDLKV
+268 DQAYEDLKV
-278 RIPPM
+278 KIPPM

-289 LNSELER
+289 LNSELDR
-296 LNMTVDNLKQE
+296 LNMTVENLKQE
-307 ELRFEEHKVNLE
+307 ELRFEEHKINLE
-319 HRVNQLE
+319 HRVKQLNQ
-326 TDLGVEDQ
+326 DLQIEQKQFED
-334 QHKET
+334 T
-339 NIKITEINKE
+339 NNKIKTIKKD
-349 IEELSSKDFDSVSD
+349 IEDLSSKEFEAENRDSPI
-363 NNIGQSD
+363 NQSD

-399 DKDEVFYWTEN
+399 EPDDIYYWSEHLGEN
-410 ILNVQNASFSFEC
+410 VTKKFNFNCE
-423 KLASDLIKSPQ
+423 LASNVIKAPNQ
-434 RIINKLNNV
+434 VINKLENV
-443 AIVENKVEGHENHKN
+443 AIVSTKKEGTENHSKIDI
-458 LKVGQAIVD
+458 GQAIVD
-467 IEGNLWRWDGL
+467 LEGNLWRWDGL
-478 FISSSYESNISSILS
+478 FISSSYEANISTILS
-493 ELKEKRLNDLKKQV
+493 ELKEKRLNDLKKQII
-507 VEWQRILEITD
+507 EWERILEVTN
-518 QKIHDLK
+518 QKTEDLNQ
-525 ERIKTAKEELEISQN
+525 RIKTTKEELEVSEN

-552 LNKIKELDEEKKLF
+552 LNKINQLDGEKKLF
-566 DNQLQEQENLLE
+566 DNELQEQENLLE
-578 TLSKDLRNKEQNYSV
+578 KLSKELRSKEQNYSV

-608 TNNLNQ
+608 SNNLAQ
-614 LALSCREKINVDL
+614 LTQSCREKINVDL
-627 MNLENEIE
+627 LNLENEVE
-635 KFKKDEELE
+635 KFKKDEDLE
-644 SAEKRVIRLVS
+644 TAEKRVSRLNA

-668 DEYSKLREK
+668 DEYVKLREK
-677 VNETIKDKNEI
+677 VDETIKDKNEI

-700 KINKEGVSRLRDA
+700 KINKEGVTRLKDA

-775 AISLLFAVFIANPS
+775 AISLLFAVFMANPS

-808 FCSMVEEIQKKVQ
+808 FCSMVEEISEKVQ
-821 TKFIVITHNRM
+821 TKFIIITHNRM

-844 MPEEGVSQIVS
+844 MPEEGISQIVS
-855 VELEEAVKFAADAE
+855 VELEEAVKYAE

>member
-21 FEVKNGLTGIV
+21 FEIKNGLTGIV

-42 VEAIRFGLGEVS
+42 VEAVRFGLGEVS

-65 LIFNGTDTRPSWN
+65 LIFNGTDNRPSWN
-78 LAEVGLFIN
+78 IAEVGLFVNIEGN
-87 LDGSELENKYQSKQI
+87 DLENKFESKQL
-102 EISRKIHRGE
+102 EIARKIWRGE
-112 GSSSYIN
+112 GTNSFIN

-168 AGILGLQSRRHDS
+168 AGILGLQSRRHDA

-197 VIKTYEE
+197 VIETYEE
-204 QLAVLKKQSK
+204 QLAILKKQAK

-223 SLIKN
+223 TLIKN
-228 AEASVFYVKRN
+228 AEASVFFVKRN
-239 NLQKIIKTLNEDKNK
+239 DLQLIIEKLNEEKDKIK
-254 IQIRLAEFQGDVSL
+254 IKLADFQGDVSIQ
-268 KDQAYEDLKV
+268 DQAYEDLKV
-278 RIPPM
+278 KIPPM

-289 LNSELER
+289 LNSELDR
-296 LNMTVDNLKQE
+296 LNMTVENLKQE
-307 ELRFEEHKVNLE
+307 ELRFEEHKINLE
-319 HRVNQLE
+319 HRVKQLNQ
-326 TDLGVEDQ
+326 DLQIEQKQFED
-334 QHKET
+334 T
-339 NIKITEINKE
+339 NNKIKTIKKD
-349 IEELSSKDFDSVSD
+349 IEDLSSKEFEAENRD
-363 NNIGQSD
+363 NPINQSD

-399 DKDEVFYWTEN
+399 EPDDIYYWSEYLGEN
-410 ILNVQNASFSFEC
+410 VTKKFNFNCE
-423 KLASDLIKSPQ
+423 LASNVIKAPNQ
-434 RIINKLNNV
+434 VINKLENV
-443 AIVENKVEGHENHKN
+443 AIVSTKKEGTENHSKIDI
-458 LKVGQAIVD
+458 GQAIVD
-467 IEGNLWRWDGL
+467 LEGNLWRWDGL
-478 FISSSYESNISSILS
+478 FISSSYEANISTILS
-493 ELKEKRLNDLKKQV
+493 ELKEKRLNDLKKQII
-507 VEWQRILEITD
+507 EWERILEVTN
-518 QKIHDLK
+518 QKTEDLNQ
-525 ERIKTAKEELEISQN
+525 RIKTTKEELEVSEN

-552 LNKIKELDEEKKLF
+552 LNKINQLDGEKKLF
-566 DNQLQEQENLLE
+566 DNELQEQENLLE
-578 TLSKDLRNKEQNYSV
+578 KLSKELRSKEQNYSV

-608 TNNLNQ
+608 SNNLAQ
-614 LALSCREKINVDL
+614 LTQSCREKINVDL
-627 MNLENEIE
+627 LNIENEVE
-635 KFKKDEELE
+635 KFKKDEDLE
-644 SAEKRVIRLVS
+644 TAEKRVSRLNA

-668 DEYSKLREK
+668 DEYVKLREK
-677 VNETIKDKNEI
+677 VDETIKDKNEI

-700 KINKEGVSRLRDA
+700 KINKEGVTRLKDA

-775 AISLLFAVFIANPS
+775 AISLLFAVFMANPS

-808 FCSMVEEIQKKVQ
+808 FCSMVEEISEKVQ
-821 TKFIVITHNRM
+821 TKFIIITHNRM

-844 MPEEGVSQIVS
+844 MPEEGISQIVS
-855 VELEEAVKFAADAE
+855 VELEEAVKYAE

>member
-21 FEVKNGLTGIV
+21 FEIKNGLTGIV

-65 LIFNGTDTRPSWN
+65 LIFNGTDNRPSWN
-78 LAEVGLFIN
+78 IAEVGLFVNIE
-87 LDGSELENKYQSKQI
+87 GSDLENKFESKQL
-102 EISRKIHRGE
+102 EIARKIWRGE
-112 GSSSYIN
+112 GTNSFIN

-168 AGILGLQSRRHDS
+168 AGILGLQSRRHDA

-197 VIKTYEE
+197 VIETYEE
-204 QLAVLKKQSK
+204 QLAILKKQAK

-223 SLIKN
+223 TLIKN
-228 AEASVFYVKRN
+228 AEASVFFVKRN
-239 NLQKIIKTLNEDKNK
+239 DLQLIIEKLNEEKDKINIK
-254 IQIRLAEFQGDVSL
+254 LADFQGDVSIQ
-268 KDQAYEDLKV
+268 DQAYEDLKV
-278 RIPPM
+278 KIPPM

-289 LNSELER
+289 LNSELDR
-296 LNMTVDNLKQE
+296 LNMTVENLKQE
-307 ELRFEEHKVNLE
+307 ELRFEEHKINLE
-319 HRVNQLE
+319 HRVKQLNQ
-326 TDLGVEDQ
+326 DLQIEQKQFED
-334 QHKET
+334 T
-339 NIKITEINKE
+339 NNKIKTIKKD
-349 IEELSSKDFDSVSD
+349 IEDLSSKEFEAENRD
-363 NNIGQSD
+363 NPINQSD

-399 DKDEVFYWTEN
+399 EPDDVYYWSEHLGEN
-410 ILNVQNASFSFEC
+410 VTKKFNFNCE
-423 KLASDLIKSPQ
+423 LASNVIKAPNQ
-434 RIINKLNNV
+434 VINKLENV
-443 AIVENKVEGHENHKN
+443 AIVSTKKEGTENHSKIDI
-458 LKVGQAIVD
+458 GQAIVD
-467 IEGNLWRWDGL
+467 LEGNLWRWDGL
-478 FISSSYESNISSILS
+478 FISSSYEANISTILS
-493 ELKEKRLNDLKKQV
+493 ELKEKRLNDLKKQII
-507 VEWQRILEITD
+507 EWERILEVTN
-518 QKIHDLK
+518 QKTGDLNQ
-525 ERIKTAKEELEISQN
+525 RIKTTKEELEVSEN

-552 LNKIKELDEEKKLF
+552 LNKINQLDGEKKLF
-566 DNQLQEQENLLE
+566 DNELQEQENLLE
-578 TLSKDLRNKEQNYSV
+578 KLSKELRSKEQNYSV

-608 TNNLNQ
+608 SNNLAQ
-614 LALSCREKINVDL
+614 LTQSCREKINVDL
-627 MNLENEIE
+627 LNLENEVE
-635 KFKKDEELE
+635 KFKKDEDLE
-644 SAEKRVIRLVS
+644 TAEKRVLRLNA

-668 DEYSKLREK
+668 DEYVKLREK
-677 VNETIKDKNEI
+677 VDETIKDKNEI

-700 KINKEGVSRLRDA
+700 KINKEGVTRLKDA

-775 AISLLFAVFIANPS
+775 AISLLFAVFMANPS

-808 FCSMVEEIQKKVQ
+808 FCSMVEEISEKVQ
-821 TKFIVITHNRM
+821 TKFIIITHNRM

-844 MPEEGVSQIVS
+844 MPEEGISQIVS
-855 VELEEAVKFAADAE
+855 VELEEAVKYAE

>member
-16 VEPTD
+16 VEPTE
-21 FEVKNGLTGIV
+21 FEIKTGLTGIV

-65 LIFNGTDTRPSWN
+65 LIFNGTDNRPSWN
-78 LAEVGLFIN
+78 LAEVGLFVNI
-87 LDGSELENKYQSKQI
+87 DGSDLENKFESKSL
-102 EISRKIHRGE
+102 EIARKIWRGE
-112 GSSSYIN
+112 GTNSYIN
-119 GKEVRLKDIQ
+119 GKEIRLRDIQ

-181 ELRLKGA
+181 ELRLKA
-188 NNNLLRVED
+188 ATNNLLRVED

-223 SLIKN
+223 TLIKN
-228 AEASVFYVKRN
+228 AEASVFFVKRN
-239 NLQKIIKTLNEDKNK
+239 QIQTILQKLESEKNEIKIK
-254 IQIRLAEFQGDVSL
+254 LADFQGDVSSQ
-268 KDQAYEDLKV
+268 DQAFEDLKV
-278 RIPPM
+278 KIPPM

-289 LNSELER
+289 LNSELDR
-296 LNMTVDNLKQE
+296 LNMTVENLKQE
-307 ELRFEEHKVNLE
+307 ELRFEEHKTNLE
-319 HRVNQLE
+319 HRVKQLQQ
-326 TDLGVEDQ
+326 DLEVENKQNNDTKAKIQ
-334 QHKET
+334 EIT
-339 NIKITEINKE
+339 NEIND
-349 IEELSSKDFDSVSD
+349 LSSKDFDS
-363 NNIGQSD
+363 NPEKTIGQSD
-370 KSLLNNISFD
+370 RSLLNNISFE
-380 KKYEN
+380 KEYEN
-385 AVAAI
+385 SVAAI

-399 DKDEVFYWTEN
+399 DKDEVFYWSEN
-410 ILNVQNASFSFEC
+410 IVQEVKSSFDFPCIVASEI
-423 KLASDLIKSPQ
+423 IKAPD
-434 RIINKLNNV
+434 RISNKLKNV
-443 AIVENKVEGHENHKN
+443 AIIEDLSKGYEFHKN
-458 LKVGQAIVD
+458 LKPGQAIVD
-467 IEGNLWRWDGL
+467 KEGNLWRWDGL
-478 FISSSYESNISSILS
+478 FVSSSYEANISSILS
-493 ELKEKRLNDLKKQV
+493 ELKEKRLNDLKKQ
-507 VEWQRILEITD
+507 ILEWERISEITV
-518 QKIHDLK
+518 QKINDLND
-525 ERIKTAKEELEISQN
+525 RIKTAKEELDISQN

-552 LNKIKELDEEKKLF
+552 LNKIQELEEEKKLF
-566 DNQLQEQENLLE
+566 DNELQEKENLLE
-578 TLSKDLRNKEQNYSV
+578 QLSKELRNKEQNFSV
-593 VKEELIRKESEISNY
+593 VKEDLIRKESEISNFN
-608 TNNLNQ
+608 NNLQQ
-614 LALSCREKINVDL
+614 LINLCREKINVDL
-627 MNLENEIE
+627 LNLENEIE
-635 KFKKDEELE
+635 KLKKDEDLE
-644 SAEKRVIRLVS
+644 TAEKRVMRLVA

-668 DEYSKLREK
+668 DEYTKLREK
-677 VNETIKDKNEI
+677 VNDTIKDKNEI
-688 QESIEKLHEAIN
+688 QESIEKLHDAIN

-713 FKIVNENFE
+713 FQIVNENFE

-733 AYLKLIQNDEDPLNS
+733 AYLKLVQNDEDPLNS

-808 FCSMVEEIQKKVQ
+808 FCSMVEEISQKVQ
-821 TKFIVITHNRM
+821 TKFIIITHNRM

-855 VELEEAVKFAADAE
+855 VELEEAIQYAE

>member
-21 FEVKNGLTGIV
+21 FEIKNGLTGIV

-42 VEAIRFGLGEVS
+42 VEAVRFGLGEVS

-65 LIFNGTDTRPSWN
+65 LIFNGTDSRPSWN
-78 LAEVGLFIN
+78 IAEVGLFVNIE
-87 LDGSELENKYQSKQI
+87 GSDLENKFESKQL
-102 EISRKIHRGE
+102 EIARKIWRGE
-112 GSSSYIN
+112 GTNSFIN

-168 AGILGLQSRRHDS
+168 AGILGLQSRRHDA

-197 VIKTYEE
+197 VIETYEE
-204 QLAVLKKQSK
+204 QLAILKKQAK

-223 SLIKN
+223 TLIKN
-228 AEASVFYVKRN
+228 AEASVFFVKRN
-239 NLQKIIKTLNEDKNK
+239 DLQLIIEKLNEEKDKIK
-254 IQIRLAEFQGDVSL
+254 IKLADFQGDVSIQ
-268 KDQAYEDLKV
+268 DQAYEDLKV
-278 RIPPM
+278 KIPPM

-289 LNSELER
+289 LNSELDR
-296 LNMTVDNLKQE
+296 LNMTVENLKQE
-307 ELRFEEHKVNLE
+307 ELRFEEHKINLE
-319 HRVNQLE
+319 HRVKQLNQ
-326 TDLGVEDQ
+326 DLQIEQKQFED
-334 QHKET
+334 T
-339 NIKITEINKE
+339 NNKIKTIKKD
-349 IEELSSKDFDSVSD
+349 IEDLSSKEFEAENRDSPI
-363 NNIGQSD
+363 NQSD

-399 DKDEVFYWTEN
+399 EPDDIYYWSEHLGEN
-410 ILNVQNASFSFEC
+410 VTKKFNFNCE
-423 KLASDLIKSPQ
+423 LASNVIKAPNQ
-434 RIINKLNNV
+434 VINKLENV
-443 AIVENKVEGHENHKN
+443 AIVSTKKEGTENHSKIDI
-458 LKVGQAIVD
+458 GQAIVD
-467 IEGNLWRWDGL
+467 LEGNLWRWDGL
-478 FISSSYESNISSILS
+478 FISSSYEANISTILS
-493 ELKEKRLNDLKKQV
+493 ELKEKRLNDLKKQII
-507 VEWQRILEITD
+507 EWERILEVTN
-518 QKIHDLK
+518 QKTEDLNQ
-525 ERIKTAKEELEISQN
+525 RIKTTKEELEVSEN

-552 LNKIKELDEEKKLF
+552 LNKINQLDGEKKLF
-566 DNQLQEQENLLE
+566 DNELQEQENLLE
-578 TLSKDLRNKEQNYSV
+578 KLSKELRSKEQNYSV

-608 TNNLNQ
+608 SNNLAQ
-614 LALSCREKINVDL
+614 LTQSCREKINVDL
-627 MNLENEIE
+627 LNLENEVE
-635 KFKKDEELE
+635 KFKKDEDLE
-644 SAEKRVIRLVS
+644 TAEKRVSRLNA

-668 DEYSKLREK
+668 DEYVKLREK
-677 VNETIKDKNEI
+677 VDETIKDKNEI

-700 KINKEGVSRLRDA
+700 KINKEGVTRLKDA

-775 AISLLFAVFIANPS
+775 AISLLFAVFMANPS

-808 FCSMVEEIQKKVQ
+808 FCSMVEEISEKVQ
-821 TKFIVITHNRM
+821 TKFIIITHNRM

-844 MPEEGVSQIVS
+844 MPEEGISQIVS
-855 VELEEAVKFAADAE
+855 VELEEAVKYAE

>member
-1 MLSLDKLSIKGFKSF
+1 LLSLDKLSIKGFKSF
-16 VEPTD
+16 VEPTE
-21 FEVKNGLTGIV
+21 FEIKTGLTGIV

-65 LIFNGTDTRPSWN
+65 LIFNGTDNRPSWN
-78 LAEVGLFIN
+78 LAEVGLFVNI
-87 LDGSELENKYQSKQI
+87 DGSDLENKFESKSL
-102 EISRKIHRGE
+102 EIARKIWRGE
-112 GSSSYIN
+112 GTNSYIN

-181 ELRLKGA
+181 ELRLKA
-188 NNNLLRVED
+188 ATNNLLRVED

-223 SLIKN
+223 TLIKN
-228 AEASVFYVKRN
+228 AEASVFFVKRN
-239 NLQKIIKTLNEDKNK
+239 QIQTILQKLESEKNEIKIK
-254 IQIRLAEFQGDVSL
+254 LADFQGDVSSQ
-268 KDQAYEDLKV
+268 DQAFEDLKV
-278 RIPPM
+278 KIPPM

-289 LNSELER
+289 LNSELDR
-296 LNMTVDNLKQE
+296 LNMTVENLKQE
-307 ELRFEEHKVNLE
+307 ELRFEEHKTNLE
-319 HRVNQLE
+319 HRVKQLQQ
-326 TDLGVEDQ
+326 DLEVENKQNNDTKAKIQ
-334 QHKET
+334 EIT
-339 NIKITEINKE
+339 NEIND
-349 IEELSSKDFDSVSD
+349 LSSKDFDS
-363 NNIGQSD
+363 NPEKTIGQSD
-370 KSLLNNISFD
+370 RSLLNNISFE
-380 KKYEN
+380 KEYEN
-385 AVAAI
+385 SVAAI

-399 DKDEVFYWTEN
+399 DKDEVFYWSEN
-410 ILNVQNASFSFEC
+410 TVEEVKSSFNFPCIVASEI
-423 KLASDLIKSPQ
+423 IKAPD
-434 RIINKLNNV
+434 RISNKLKNV
-443 AIVENKVEGHENHKN
+443 AIIEDLSKGYEFHKN
-458 LKVGQAIVD
+458 LKPGQAIVD
-467 IEGNLWRWDGL
+467 KEGNLWRWDGL
-478 FISSSYESNISSILS
+478 FVSSSYEANISSILS
-493 ELKEKRLNDLKKQV
+493 ELKEKRLNDLKKQ
-507 VEWQRILEITD
+507 ILEWERISEITG
-518 QKIHDLK
+518 QKINDLND
-525 ERIKTAKEELEISQN
+525 RIKTAKEELDISQN

-552 LNKIKELDEEKKLF
+552 LNKIQELEEEKKLF
-566 DNQLQEQENLLE
+566 DNELQEKENLLE
-578 TLSKDLRNKEQNYSV
+578 QLSKELRNKEQNFSV
-593 VKEELIRKESEISNY
+593 VKEDLIRKESEISNFN
-608 TNNLNQ
+608 NNLQQ
-614 LALSCREKINVDL
+614 LINLCREKINVDL
-627 MNLENEIE
+627 LNLENEIE
-635 KFKKDEELE
+635 KLKKDEDLE
-644 SAEKRVIRLVS
+644 TAEKRVMRLVA

-668 DEYSKLREK
+668 DEYTKLREK
-677 VNETIKDKNEI
+677 VNDTIKDKNEI
-688 QESIEKLHEAIN
+688 QESIEKLHDAIN

-713 FKIVNENFE
+713 FQIVNENFE

-733 AYLKLIQNDEDPLNS
+733 AYLKLVQNDEDPLNS

-808 FCSMVEEIQKKVQ
+808 FCSMVEEISQKVQ
-821 TKFIVITHNRM
+821 TKFIIITHNRM

-855 VELEEAVKFAADAE
+855 VELEEAIQYAE

>member
-21 FEVKNGLTGIV
+21 FEIKNGLTGIV

-65 LIFNGTDTRPSWN
+65 LIFNGTDNRPSWN
-78 LAEVGLFIN
+78 IAEVGLFVNIE
-87 LDGSELENKYQSKQI
+87 GSDLENKFESKQL
-102 EISRKIHRGE
+102 EIARKIWRGE
-112 GSSSYIN
+112 GTNSFIN

-168 AGILGLQSRRHDS
+168 AGILGLQSRRHDA

-197 VIKTYEE
+197 VIETYEE
-204 QLAVLKKQSK
+204 QLAILKKQAK

-223 SLIKN
+223 TLIKN
-228 AEASVFYVKRN
+228 AEASVFFVKRN
-239 NLQKIIKTLNEDKNK
+239 ELQLIIKKLNEEKDKIK
-254 IQIRLAEFQGDVSL
+254 IKLADFQGDVSIQ
-268 KDQAYEDLKV
+268 DQAYEDLKV
-278 RIPPM
+278 KIPPM

-289 LNSELER
+289 LNSELDR
-296 LNMTVDNLKQE
+296 LNMTVENLKQE
-307 ELRFEEHKVNLE
+307 ELRFEEHKINLE
-319 HRVNQLE
+319 HRVKQLNQ
-326 TDLGVEDQ
+326 DLQIEQKQFED
-334 QHKET
+334 T
-339 NIKITEINKE
+339 NNKIKTIKKD
-349 IEELSSKDFDSVSD
+349 IEDLSSKEFEAENRD
-363 NNIGQSD
+363 NPINQSD

-399 DKDEVFYWTEN
+399 EPDDIYYWSEHLGEN
-410 ILNVQNASFSFEC
+410 VTKKFNFNCE
-423 KLASDLIKSPQ
+423 LASNVIKAPKQ
-434 RIINKLNNV
+434 VINKLKNV
-443 AIVENKVEGHENHKN
+443 AIVSTKKEGTENHSKIDI
-458 LKVGQAIVD
+458 GQAIVD
-467 IEGNLWRWDGL
+467 LEGNLWRWDGL
-478 FISSSYESNISSILS
+478 FISSSYEANISTILS
-493 ELKEKRLNDLKKQV
+493 ELKEKRLNDLKKQII
-507 VEWQRILEITD
+507 EWERILEVTN
-518 QKIHDLK
+518 QKTEDLNQ
-525 ERIKTAKEELEISQN
+525 RIKTTKEELEVSEN

-552 LNKIKELDEEKKLF
+552 LNKINQLDGEKKLF
-566 DNQLQEQENLLE
+566 DNELQEQENLLE
-578 TLSKDLRNKEQNYSV
+578 KLSKELRSKEQNYSV

-608 TNNLNQ
+608 SNNLAQ
-614 LALSCREKINVDL
+614 LAQSCREKINVDL
-627 MNLENEIE
+627 LNLENEVE
-635 KFKKDEELE
+635 KFKKDEDLE
-644 SAEKRVIRLVS
+644 TAEKRVSRLNA

-668 DEYSKLREK
+668 DEYVKLREK
-677 VNETIKDKNEI
+677 VDETIKDKNEI

-700 KINKEGVSRLRDA
+700 KINKEGVTRLKDA

-775 AISLLFAVFIANPS
+775 AISLLFAVFMANPS

-808 FCSMVEEIQKKVQ
+808 FCSMVEEISEKVQ
-821 TKFIVITHNRM
+821 TKFIIITHNRM

-844 MPEEGVSQIVS
+844 MPEEGISQIVS
-855 VELEEAVKFAADAE
+855 VELEEAVKYAE

>member
-16 VEPTD
+16 VEPTE
-21 FEVKNGLTGIV
+21 FEIKTGLTGIV

-65 LIFNGTDTRPSWN
+65 LIFNGTDNRPSWN
-78 LAEVGLFIN
+78 LAEVGLFVNI
-87 LDGSELENKYQSKQI
+87 DGSDLENKFESKSL
-102 EISRKIHRGE
+102 EIARKIWRGE
-112 GSSSYIN
+112 GTNSYIN

-181 ELRLKGA
+181 ELRLKA
-188 NNNLLRVED
+188 ATNNLLRVED

-204 QLAVLKKQSK
+204 QLAILKKQSK

-223 SLIKN
+223 TLIKN
-228 AEASVFYVKRN
+228 AEASVFFVKRN
-239 NLQKIIKTLNEDKNK
+239 QIQTILQKLENEKNEIKIK
-254 IQIRLAEFQGDVSL
+254 LADFQGDVSSQ
-268 KDQAYEDLKV
+268 DQAFEDLKV
-278 RIPPM
+278 KIPPM

-289 LNSELER
+289 LNSELDR
-296 LNMTVDNLKQE
+296 LNMTVENLKQE
-307 ELRFEEHKVNLE
+307 ELRFEEHKTNLE
-319 HRVNQLE
+319 HRVKQLQQ
-326 TDLGVEDQ
+326 DLEVENKQNNDTKAKIQ
-334 QHKET
+334 EIT
-339 NIKITEINKE
+339 NEIND
-349 IEELSSKDFDSVSD
+349 LSSKDFDS
-363 NNIGQSD
+363 NPEKTIGQSD
-370 KSLLNNISFD
+370 RSLLNNISFE
-380 KKYEN
+380 KEYEN
-385 AVAAI
+385 SVAAI

-399 DKDEVFYWTEN
+399 DKDDVFYWSEN
-410 ILNVQNASFSFEC
+410 TVEEVKSSFNFPCIVASEI
-423 KLASDLIKSPQ
+423 IKAPD
-434 RIINKLNNV
+434 RISNKLKNV
-443 AIVENKVEGHENHKN
+443 AIIEDLSKGYEFHKN
-458 LKVGQAIVD
+458 LKPGQAIVD
-467 IEGNLWRWDGL
+467 KEGNLWRWDGL
-478 FISSSYESNISSILS
+478 FVSSSYEANISSILS
-493 ELKEKRLNDLKKQV
+493 ELKEKRLNDLKKQ
-507 VEWQRILEITD
+507 ILEWERISEITV
-518 QKIHDLK
+518 QKINDLND
-525 ERIKTAKEELEISQN
+525 RIKTAKEELDISQN

-552 LNKIKELDEEKKLF
+552 LNKIKELEEEKKLF
-566 DNQLQEQENLLE
+566 DNELQEKENLLE
-578 TLSKDLRNKEQNYSV
+578 QLSKELRNKEQNFSV
-593 VKEELIRKESEISNY
+593 VKEDLIRKESEISNFN
-608 TNNLNQ
+608 NNLQQ
-614 LALSCREKINVDL
+614 LINLCREKINVDL
-627 MNLENEIE
+627 LNLENEIE
-635 KFKKDEELE
+635 KLKKDEDLE
-644 SAEKRVIRLVS
+644 TAEKRVMRLVA

-668 DEYSKLREK
+668 DEYTKLREK
-677 VNETIKDKNEI
+677 VNDTIKDKNEI
-688 QESIEKLHEAIN
+688 QESIEKLHDAIN

-713 FKIVNENFE
+713 FQIVNENFE

-733 AYLKLIQNDEDPLNS
+733 AYLKLVQNDEDPLNS

-808 FCSMVEEIQKKVQ
+808 FCSMVEEISQKVQ
-821 TKFIVITHNRM
+821 TKFIIITHNRM

-855 VELEEAVKFAADAE
+855 VELEEAIQYAE

>member
-16 VEPTD
+16 VEPTE
-21 FEVKNGLTGIV
+21 FEIKTGLTGIV

-65 LIFNGTDTRPSWN
+65 LIFNGTDNRPSWN
-78 LAEVGLFIN
+78 LAEVGLFVNI
-87 LDGSELENKYQSKQI
+87 DGSDLENKFESKSL
-102 EISRKIHRGE
+102 EIARKIWRGE
-112 GSSSYIN
+112 GTNSYIN

-181 ELRLKGA
+181 ELRLKA
-188 NNNLLRVED
+188 ATNNLLRVED

-223 SLIKN
+223 TLIKN
-228 AEASVFYVKRN
+228 AEASVFFVKRN
-239 NLQKIIKTLNEDKNK
+239 QIQTILQKLESEKNEIKIK
-254 IQIRLAEFQGDVSL
+254 LADFQGDVSSQ
-268 KDQAYEDLKV
+268 DQAFEDLKV
-278 RIPPM
+278 KIPPM

-289 LNSELER
+289 LNSELDR
-296 LNMTVDNLKQE
+296 LNMTVENLKQE
-307 ELRFEEHKVNLE
+307 ELRFEEHKTNLE
-319 HRVNQLE
+319 HRVKQLQQ
-326 TDLGVEDQ
+326 DLEVENKQNNDTKAKIQ
-334 QHKET
+334 EIT
-339 NIKITEINKE
+339 NEIND
-349 IEELSSKDFDSVSD
+349 LSSKDFDS
-363 NNIGQSD
+363 NPEKTIGQSD
-370 KSLLNNISFD
+370 RSLLNNISFE
-380 KKYEN
+380 KEYEN
-385 AVAAI
+385 SVAAI

-399 DKDEVFYWTEN
+399 DKDEVFYWSEN
-410 ILNVQNASFSFEC
+410 TVEEVKSSFNFPCIVASEI
-423 KLASDLIKSPQ
+423 IKAPD
-434 RIINKLNNV
+434 RISNKLKNV
-443 AIVENKVEGHENHKN
+443 AIIEDLSKGYEFHRN
-458 LKVGQAIVD
+458 LKPGQAIVD
-467 IEGNLWRWDGL
+467 KEGNLWRWDGL
-478 FISSSYESNISSILS
+478 FVSSSYEANISSILS
-493 ELKEKRLNDLKKQV
+493 ELKEKRLNDLKKQ
-507 VEWQRILEITD
+507 ILEWERISEITV
-518 QKIHDLK
+518 QKINDLND
-525 ERIKTAKEELEISQN
+525 RIKTAKEELDISQN

-552 LNKIKELDEEKKLF
+552 LNKIKELEEEKKLF
-566 DNQLQEQENLLE
+566 DNELQEKENLLE
-578 TLSKDLRNKEQNYSV
+578 QLSKELRNKEQNFSV
-593 VKEELIRKESEISNY
+593 VKEDLIRKESEISNFN
-608 TNNLNQ
+608 NNLQQ
-614 LALSCREKINVDL
+614 LINLCREKINVDL
-627 MNLENEIE
+627 LNLENEIE
-635 KFKKDEELE
+635 KLKKDEDLE
-644 SAEKRVIRLVS
+644 TAEKRVMRLVA

-668 DEYSKLREK
+668 DEYTKLREK
-677 VNETIKDKNEI
+677 VNDTIKDKNEI
-688 QESIEKLHEAIN
+688 QESIEKLHDAIN

-713 FKIVNENFE
+713 FQIVNENFE

-733 AYLKLIQNDEDPLNS
+733 AYLKLVQNDEDPLNS

-808 FCSMVEEIQKKVQ
+808 FCSMVEEISQKVQ
-821 TKFIVITHNRM
+821 TKFIIITHNRM

-855 VELEEAVKFAADAE
+855 VELEEAIQYAE